1 MEWFEATVETI
12 SDGVELVTAA
22 LMEAGITGLQVEDDF
37 EMRRFLETNTEQWDY
52 ADEALLSA
60 EKGAACVK
68 FYVTAD
74 ANGLELL
81 AAARAALMALG
92 AAEPPEAVG
101 SLALSSNAV
110 NDEDWLDN
118 WKKYYKPF
126 KIGERI
132 VIRPI
137 WEDYAP
143 QGNELVFTINPG
155 HVFGTGLHQST
166 RMCISALET
175 LVQPGD
181 DLLDVGCGSGILSV
195 LSLMLGA
202 GSAAAVDIE
211 PGAVD
216 VAYANAEMNGIGR
229 ENYSVYAGNL
239 FTNEKLR
246 NKLASRTYNIV
257 VANIVADVI
266 VALSPLVPDM
276 LTPGGLF
283 ISSGIIKDREAD
295 VREALA
301 ANGFTVLDRHNS
313 DEWVCLVARKG

>member
-1 MEWFEATVETI
+1 MEWFEAAVETL

-37 EMRRFLETNTEQWDY
+37 AMRMFLETNTEQWDY

-60 EKGAACVK
+60 EKGAAAVK

-74 ANGLELL
+74 AHGLELL
-81 AAARAALMALG
+81 SAARAALLAL
-92 AAEPPEAVG
+92 AACEPAESVG

-132 VIRPI
+132 VVRPI
-137 WEDYAP
+137 WEEYEAEN
-143 QGNELVFTINPG
+143 GELVFTINPG

-166 RMCISALET
+166 RLCIAALEK
-175 LVQPGD
+175 LVRPGD
-181 DLLDVGCGSGILSV
+181 ALLDVGCGSGILSI

-202 GSAAAVDIE
+202 ESAVAADIE
-211 PGAVD
+211 PGAAD
-216 VAYANAEMNGIGR
+216 IAYENAAMNGVGKDR
-229 ENYSVYAGNL
+229 YTVLTGNL
-239 FTNEKLR
+239 LTDDTLHR
-246 NKLASRTYNIV
+246 QIAARTYDVV

-266 VALSPLVPDM
+266 IMLSPLAPDM
-276 LTPGGLF
+276 LKPGGLF
-283 ISSGIIKDREAD
+283 ISSGIIRERVPD
-295 VREALA
+295 VLAALA
-301 ANGFTVLDRHNS
+301 ANGFTMLDKHVS
-313 DEWVCLVARKG
+313 DEWVCIVARKG